1 MVRNLIAHFDTCSS
15 HTQTELANLDL
26 EDEPRPLGAFQAF
39 DSEPPRAP
47 ELESNHFVAMNI
59 TEQFINAAERWSTQ
73 MLLDHVLISPELDV
87 GQLIKDTGFTL
98 FSAVGALEVSSQ
110 CLAFYQ
116 NLNVLDHGS
125 QDG

>member
-1 MVRNLIAHFDTCSS
+1 
-15 HTQTELANLDL
+15 
-26 EDEPRPLGAFQAF
+26 
-39 DSEPPRAP
+39 
-47 ELESNHFVAMNI
+47 
-59 TEQFINAAERWSTQ
+59 

-98 FSAVGALEVSSQ
+98 FSAVGALEVNSQ
-110 CLAFYQ
+110 LLALYQ